1 MVVESVLERT
11 MPQSIEAEM
20 SVLGAMILDNEVI
33 NLVIPILNKL
43 SFYKTAHRELYQA
56 IVDVYDKGQPVDL
69 VVLREGIEKAFAAGK
84 SWRCGILDGIGRGR
98 PNNRKCRILCEHST

>member
-43 SFYKTAHRELYQA
+43 SFLQNGAPGT
-56 IVDVYDKGQPVDL
+56 ISGN
-69 VVLREGIEKAFAAGK
+69 
-84 SWRCGILDGIGRGR
+84 S
-98 PNNRKCRILCEHST
+98 

>member
-43 SFYKTAHRELYQA
+43 SFYKTAHRNYIRQ
-56 IVDVYDKGQPVDL
+56 
-69 VVLREGIEKAFAAGK
+69 
-84 SWRCGILDGIGRGR
+84 
-98 PNNRKCRILCEHST
+98 